1 LVDTLTDG
9 SGGSLTLTNGPSYS
23 STTLGSSP
31 GTLKPDEIAT
41 YSGYYIISSA
51 AALTSSINNSVL
63 ATASSPGQTNNVTI
77 LQMMEMIVMET
88 QRMMLL

>member
-1 LVDTLTDG
+1 MAALGRRYYQLYYNGREQGNVTLTGLTFDG
-9 SGGSLTLTNGPSYS
+9 SGGSLTLTNGPSFS

-51 AALTSSINNSVL
+51 AALTSV
-63 ATASSPGQTNNVTI
+63 
-77 LQMMEMIVMET
+77 
-88 QRMMLL
+88 